1 MRIKNKKGS
10 KLDKALQ
17 TSRPYLNEFLSGI
30 WAAVGSVRRVTE
42 SDLDRE
48 TELDMLPR
56 SHLDQRCSYWCD
68 IDRTI
73 KQGPSLDDFSED
85 DMWTRRSAVF
95 AGPAGV
101 GKTTIIHALS
111 RHHTVSAG
119 GDMYVVMPELDTAG
133 ALTAK
138 GLLAKA
144 KVYAADD
151 FDLVSQ
157 NGVPLSETNVKQLF
171 EVPTASGYECRYRN
185 SAFEPKVMKLF
196 GINYD
201 AARTEAGTLD
211 RHLDTNSVIHRCP
224 WIHWI
229 VQGKIGLLNAA
240 SVNIQAQARRI
251 VVWHITESIA
261 SKELASRWSANTVV
275 DMEKHI
281 SNSRRIK
288 RERRERAA

>member
-1 MRIKNKKGS
+1 MRIKNKNGS

-30 WAAVGSVRRVTE
+30 WAAVGSIRRVTE
-42 SDLDRE
+42 ADLGNS
-48 TELDMLPR
+48 TEMKHLPR
-56 SHLDQRCSYWCD
+56 SHLELRCSYWCD
-68 IDRTI
+68 ITQTI
-73 KQGPSLDDFSED
+73 MQGPSLEDFAKD
-85 DMWTRRSAVF
+85 AIWTRRSAVF

-101 GKTTIIHALS
+101 GKTTVIHALS
-111 RHHTVSAG
+111 RKHTVSAG

-138 GLLAKA
+138 GLLTKA

-157 NGVPLSETNVKQLF
+157 NGIPLSENNIKHLF
-171 EVPTASGYECRYRN
+171 EVPTASGYMCRYHN
-185 SAFEPKVMKLF
+185 SAFEPKTMKLF

-211 RHLDTNSVIHRCP
+211 CHLDNNSVMNRCP

-229 VQGKIGLLNAA
+229 VQGKIELLNAA
-240 SVNIQAQARRI
+240 SVNTQAQARRI
-251 VVWHITESIA
+251 VVWHITESIV
-261 SKELASRWSANTVV
+261 SKELASRWGATAAV

-281 SNSRRIK
+281 SSWDRIS
-288 RERRERAA
+288 ALGLA